1 MPSLPPVPVAFCVP
15 VSEGYADEGEAVKQR
30 TYCRVYHEIVDD
42 PKFRRVYYDDAALGT
57 WLRMLLMAD
66 QMYPN
71 SAPMPEETPQ
81 VAMLLRCGLI
91 KRRPGNRYIVTGLER
106 EREMRSQYGRNAA
119 AVRWQ
124 SGSNASRAEQ
134 SKAEQEQGLLRGNGT
149 HDGRHG
155 NTCLVC
161 FPPSEQKVRVVK

>member
-1 MPSLPPVPVAFCVP
+1 VTA
-15 VSEGYADEGEAVKQR
+15 R

-42 PKFRRVYYDDAALGT
+42 PKFRRIYHDDAALGT
-57 WLRMLLMAD
+57 WLRMLLIAD

-71 SAPMPEETPQ
+71 SAPMPEQTES
-81 VAMLLRCGLI
+81 VDLLLRAGLI
-91 KRRPGNRYIVTGLER
+91 KKRPGNRYIVTGLER

-124 SGSNASRAEQ
+124 SGSNASKAEQ
-134 SKAEQEQGLLRGNGT
+134 SKAEQEQGIWKGRGV
-149 HDGRHG
+149 HDGRCG
-155 NTCLVC
+155 SDCIVC

>member
-1 MPSLPPVPVAFCVP
+1 MTA
-15 VSEGYADEGEAVKQR
+15 R
-30 TYCRVYHEIVDD
+30 TYARVYHEIVDD
-42 PKFRRVYYDDAALGT
+42 PKFRRVYHDDAALGT
-57 WLRMLLMAD
+57 WLRMLLIAD

-71 SAPMPEETPQ
+71 SAPMPEITDAVEL
-81 VAMLLRCGLI
+81 LLRVGLV
-91 KRRPGNRYIVTGLER
+91 KKRPGNRYIVTGLER

-134 SKAEQEQGLLRGNGT
+134 SKAEQEQGLLRGKGT

-155 NTCLVC
+155 PTCIVC
-161 FPPSEQKVRVVK
+161 FPRPKAVGE

>member
-1 MPSLPPVPVAFCVP
+1 MTAP
-15 VSEGYADEGEAVKQR
+15 R

-42 PKFRRVYYDDAALGT
+42 PKFRRVYHDDAALGT

-71 SAPMPEETPQ
+71 SAPMPELTDS
-81 VAMLLRCGLI
+81 VDLLLRSGLI
-91 KRRPGNRYIVTGLER
+91 KKRPGNRYIVTGLER

-124 SGSNASRAEQ
+124 SGSNASKAEQ
-134 SKAEQEQGLLRGNGT
+134 SKAEQEQGIWNGKGSHEGQHT
-149 HDGRHG
+149 D
-155 NTCLVC
+155 CLIC
-161 FPPSEQKVRVVK
+161 KSMRKGTA